1 MDNRFMDIAVE
12 LAKKAGKRGDVPVG
26 AVIVRDGKVLS
37 CAYNKKNAKK
47 NAIYH
52 AEIIAI
58 EKACKK
64 VRDFRLTD
72 CDIYITKEPCLMCL
86 GAILSARMRR
96 IIFGAEDKKY
106 SNIGL
111 IDIKFNH
118 SCDIINAKRKDCAD
132 LLTEFFV
139 GKRRRDGDRC

>member
-72 CDIYITKEPCLMCL
+72 CDIYVTK
-86 GAILSARMRR
+86 
-96 IIFGAEDKKY
+96 
-106 SNIGL
+106 
-111 IDIKFNH
+111 
-118 SCDIINAKRKDCAD
+118 
-132 LLTEFFV
+132 
-139 GKRRRDGDRC
+139 